1 MPLGVGRGIIAS
13 RPTAS
18 AGRATQITP
27 EMMETM
33 DSSNIKAL
41 IFDVFG
47 TVVDWR
53 TSVIREAA
61 RFGTEQGLERDWE
74 AFAVAWRGKYRP
86 YMDKVRSGDLPWT
99 NLDRLHRRSLD
110 EVLDE
115 FGIGDVGEAAKDE
128 LNLAWHRLDPWP
140 DAVPGLYRLK
150 RRVIVAPMSN
160 GNVALMTNMAKYAG
174 LPWDC
179 ILGAELARHYKP
191 DPESYQ
197 TAVELL
203 MLRPEQ
209 VMMVAAHQGDLLA
222 AQRAGLRSA
231 FVPRPMEFGPDNR
244 PDPTPDPSFDVVAKD
259 FVDLADR
266 LGA

>member
-1 MPLGVGRGIIAS
+1 
-13 RPTAS
+13 
-18 AGRATQITP
+18 
-27 EMMETM
+27 M

-47 TVVDWR
+47 TIVDWR

-61 RFGTEQGLERDWE
+61 RFGKVHGLERDWE

-86 YMDKVRSGDLPWT
+86 YMDKVRSGELPWT
-99 NLDRLHRRSLD
+99 NLDRLHRMALD
-110 EVLDE
+110 ELLGEFDIRGIDE
-115 FGIGDVGEAAKDE
+115 EAKDE

-140 DAVPGLYRLK
+140 DAAPGLYRLK
-150 RRVIVAPMSN
+150 RRFIVAPMSN
-160 GNVALMTNMAKYAG
+160 GNVALMTNMGKYAG

-191 DPESYQ
+191 DPESYLK
-197 TAVELL
+197 AVELL

-222 AQRAGLRSA
+222 AQKAGLRSA
-231 FVPRPMEFGPDNR
+231 FVPRPMEFGGDTR
-244 PDPTPDPSFDVVAKD
+244 PDPTPDPSFDVVASD

-266 LGA
+266 LGS